1 MLKESSIIMLQKIF
15 WQIYQL
21 PIEFLT
27 VIKNDELLIYLGMG
41 LLYVIK
47 NSVKLFC
54 VFFILTWQGIC
65 HTARFLKQFLFWS
78 PLFRLWN

>member
-1 MLKESSIIMLQKIF
+1 MLQKIF

-41 LLYVIK
+41 LYAIK
-47 NSVKLFC
+47 NSVKLFVYFLYLLGK
-54 VFFILTWQGIC
+54 VFVIQHVF
-65 HTARFLKQFLFWS
+65 
-78 PLFRLWN
+78 

>member
-1 MLKESSIIMLQKIF
+1 MLQKIL

-41 LLYVIK
+41 LYAIK
-47 NSVKLFC
+47 NSVKLFVYFLYLLGK
-54 VFFILTWQGIC
+54 VFVIQHVF
-65 HTARFLKQFLFWS
+65 
-78 PLFRLWN
+78 

>member
-1 MLKESSIIMLQKIF
+1 MLQKIF

-41 LLYVIK
+41 IYVIK
-47 NSVKLFC
+47 NSVKLFVYFLYSLGK
-54 VFFILTWQGIC
+54 VFVIQHVF
-65 HTARFLKQFLFWS
+65 
-78 PLFRLWN
+78 

>member
-41 LLYVIK
+41 LYAIK
-47 NSVKLFC
+47 NSVKLFVYFLYLLGK
-54 VFFILTWQGIC
+54 VFVIQHVF
-65 HTARFLKQFLFWS
+65 
-78 PLFRLWN
+78 